1 MEAVEREFA
10 RQVQS
15 QVHVIPEIGNYLL
28 KSGGKRVRPAV
39 LLMSARL
46 CGYSGPRAVMNAAVV
61 EFIHTATLVHDDIID
76 DADVRR
82 GRKAVHSQWGNDV
95 TVLAGDFLYIKSMA
109 MALTQDTLDIVRM
122 LCDVTLRMIEGELY
136 QLTKNGV
143 VDLSEDEH
151 FEIIRRK
158 TAYLFGGCAQIG
170 GMLGEVG
177 AEKEQ
182 ALREYGFSL
191 GTMFQLVDDLLDFT
205 GAAEALGKPI
215 GGDLREGKITL
226 PIIHLLE
233 NGGPE
238 AERPDPQRGPRS
250 RHLRREL
257 GAPQGADG
265 RASLDRI
272 RLRPRGRVRRSGQAP
287 AAPVRAQP
295 GTRGPDGPCRLR
307 APPRPVVHGLRLDLS
322 EVEGGVPS
330 MSPAQRVERAP
341 PRNPRHEELYYVHAA
356 PEISDAE
363 FDALMN
369 ELKALEAEHPE
380 LLTPDSPT
388 QRVGGRPAEGFASVE
403 HLQPMLSLDNAYD
416 EDELRAFDERVRKGL
431 VDRAVTRIRRRAE
444 DRRPQH
450 RADLRGRPAGAR
462 RHARR
467 RHAR

>member
-1 MEAVEREFA
+1 MSNAAPRTQADLIQLFEPVRADLEAVEREFA

-15 QVHVIPEIGNYLL
+15 QVHVIPEIGNYLQ

-46 CGYSGPRAVMNAAVV
+46 CGYTGPRAILNAAVV

-109 MALTQDTLDIVRM
+109 MALTQDTLDIVRL

-182 ALREYGFSL
+182 ALREYGFNL
-191 GTMFQLVDDLLDFT
+191 GIMFQLVDDLLDFT

-233 NGGPE
+233 HGGPE
-238 AERPDPQRGPRS
+238 AERPDSQRRARPR
-250 RHLRREL
+250 HHAGEL
-257 GAPQGADG
+257 GAPQGAAR

-272 RLRPRGRVRRSGQAP
+272 RLRPRGRVRRNRQAP
-287 AAPVRAQP
+287 VCA
-295 GTRGPDGPCRLR
+295 C
-307 APPRPVVHGLRLDLS
+307 S
-322 EVEGGVPS
+322 
-330 MSPAQRVERAP
+330 
-341 PRNPRHEELYYVHAA
+341 
-356 PEISDAE
+356 
-363 FDALMN
+363 
-369 ELKALEAEHPE
+369 
-380 LLTPDSPT
+380 
-388 QRVGGRPAEGFASVE
+388 RPATSAK
-403 HLQPMLSLDNAYD
+403 
-416 EDELRAFDERVRKGL
+416 R
-431 VDRAVTRIRRRAE
+431 
-444 DRRPQH
+444 
-450 RADLRGRPAGAR
+450 
-462 RHARR
+462 
-467 RHAR
+467 